1 MTLPPGHHATLQEL
15 RTLELAAAW
24 PHAILER
31 VVSLAT
37 IRECR
42 SGMVLFQ
49 EGEAAESIAVLAAGT
64 VALEMRFPGRGRVR
78 LLTVG
83 RGELLG
89 WTALLGGGPVTAT
102 AVAQT
107 DVRLVSFLGRDLA
120 ALCDRDH
127 EVGFHVM
134 RRLAW
139 AVSRRLTA
147 TRLQL
152 LDLYSREAPVI
163 PQPAAGGPLP

>member
-1 MTLPPGHHATLQEL
+1 MALPPGHHATLQEL
-15 RTLELAAAW
+15 RTLELLAAW
-24 PHAILER
+24 PHAVLER
-31 VVSLAT
+31 LLPLAS

-42 SGMVLFQ
+42 AGTVIFQ
-49 EGEAAESIAVLAAGT
+49 EGEAADSIAVVAAGT

-89 WTALLGGGPVTAT
+89 WSALLGGGAVTAT

-107 DVRLVSFLGRDLA
+107 DLRLVSFSGRELADL
-120 ALCDRDH
+120 CEQDH

-152 LDLYSREAPVI
+152 LDLYSREAPIV
-163 PQPAAGGPLP
+163 PQSQVGGGEP

>member
-1 MTLPPGHHATLQEL
+1 MTPSTGHHATLQEL
-15 RTLELAAAW
+15 RTLELSAAW
-24 PHAILER
+24 PHAVLER
-31 VVSLAT
+31 LVPLAT

-42 SGMVLFQ
+42 AGTVLFR
-49 EGEAAESIAVLAAGT
+49 EGEAADSIAVVASGT
-64 VALEMRFPGRGRVR
+64 VALELRFPGRGGVR

-89 WTALLGGGPVTAT
+89 WTALLGGGPATAT
-102 AVAQT
+102 AIAQT
-107 DVRLVSFLGRDLA
+107 DVRLVAFAGGDLA

-127 EVGFHVM
+127 EVGFQVM

-152 LDLYSREAPVI
+152 LDLYSREPPNI
-163 PQPAAGGPLP
+163 PGIPTPGSGT

>member
-1 MTLPPGHHATLQEL
+1 MALSPGHHATLQEL
-15 RTLELAAAW
+15 RTLELSAAW
-24 PHAILER
+24 PLAVLER
-31 VVSLAT
+31 LVSLAR
-37 IRECR
+37 IVECR
-42 SGMVLFQ
+42 AGTVVFQ
-49 EGEAAESIAVLAAGT
+49 EGDPADCIAVVAAGS

-89 WTALLGGGPVTAT
+89 WSALLGGGSVTAT

-107 DVRLVSFLGRDLA
+107 DLRLVSFSGRDLA

-152 LDLYSREAPVI
+152 LDLYSREAPII
-163 PQPAAGGPLP
+163 PEASGGGGGS